1 MKSSKFLIKYA
12 VGLVLLIFL
21 CVLVWANQSDT
32 GPGPTEKA
40 DRILIEKGK
49 RKLSL
54 IKNGD
59 VLKVYRISLGRSPV
73 GPKECEGDNKTP
85 EGLYRIVEHKESSSC
100 YRALRVSYPE
110 DRDLA
115 KAKALEINP
124 GSNIMIHGLVNGTGL
139 LGKLHRLMDWTAGC
153 IAVTNWEID
162 EISNATPNG
171 TLVEIR
177 P

>member
-1 MKSSKFLIKYA
+1 MKFSKFLIKYTA
-12 VGLVLLIFL
+12 GLVLLIFL

-32 GPGPTEKA
+32 GPPPTEKV
-40 DRILIEKGK
+40 DRILIEKEK
-49 RKLSL
+49 RKLTL
-54 IKNGD
+54 IKNGT
-59 VLKVYRISLGRSPV
+59 VLKVYHISLGRNPLE
-73 GPKECEGDNKTP
+73 PKEREGDHKTP
-85 EGLYRIVEHKESSSC
+85 EGLYRIVEHKEKSSC

-115 KAKALEINP
+115 KAKALGINP

-139 LGKLHRLMDWTAGC
+139 FGKLHRLMDWTSGC
-153 IAVTNWEID
+153 IAVTDWEID
-162 EISNATPNG
+162 EISNATPDG